1 MTQFAPE
8 EGYMQLTKRQEA
20 ILNIVKG
27 EGPIT
32 GEQIA
37 ERLSLTRATLRP
49 DLAILT
55 MAGLLEA
62 RPRVGYYFSGK
73 SPNQVVA
80 ERLRRV
86 LVGEVMSRP
95 VVVREDCTA
104 HDAIVT
110 IFLEDCGTLF
120 VADENAFLQGV
131 VSRKD
136 FLKVALGGR
145 DLQKVPVGVIMTRMP
160 NIAVADPDETAW
172 KAAKNLVAHEV
183 DALPVVRRAAR
194 PDGSEGLQVVGRFS
208 KTNVTRLFVEM
219 GEGK

>member
-1 MTQFAPE
+1 
-8 EGYMQLTKRQEA
+8 MQLTKRQQA
-20 ILNIVKG
+20 ILEIVKG

-37 ERLSLTRATLRP
+37 ERLSLARATLRP

-55 MAGLLEA
+55 MAGFLEA

-73 SPNQVVA
+73 SPNRIVA
-80 ERLRRV
+80 ERLRQV
-86 LVGEVMSRP
+86 LVGDVMSRP

-104 HDAIVT
+104 HDGIVT

-120 VADENAFLQGV
+120 VVDEEAFLLGV

-136 FLKVALGGR
+136 FLKLALGGR
-145 DLQKVPVGVIMTRMP
+145 DLQHVPVGVIMTRMP
-160 NIAVADPDETAW
+160 NIVVTYPEETAW
-172 KAAKNLVAHEV
+172 KAAKNLVTHEV
-183 DALPVVRRAAR
+183 DALPVVRRAER
-194 PDGSEGLQVVGRFS
+194 PDGREGLQVMGRFS
-208 KTNVTRLFVEM
+208 KTNVARLFVEM

>member
-1 MTQFAPE
+1 MR
-8 EGYMQLTKRQEA
+8 LTKRQEA
-20 ILNIVKG
+20 ILKIVKD

-49 DLAILT
+49 DLAVLT

-73 SPNQVVA
+73 SPDRIVA

-95 VVVREDCTA
+95 VVVRENCTA
-104 HDAIVT
+104 HDGIVT

-120 VADENAFLQGV
+120 VTDENAFLQGV
-131 VSRKD
+131 ISRKD
-136 FLKVALGGR
+136 FLKLALGGR
-145 DLQKVPVGVIMTRMP
+145 DLQQVPVGVIMTRMP
-160 NIAVADPDETAW
+160 NVVVTYPEETAW

-183 DALPVVRRAAR
+183 DALPVVRRATR
-194 PDGSEGLQVVGRFS
+194 PDGGEGLQVVGRFS

>member
-1 MTQFAPE
+1 MR
-8 EGYMQLTKRQEA
+8 LTKRQEA
-20 ILNIVKG
+20 ILKIVKD

-49 DLAILT
+49 DLAVLT

-73 SPNQVVA
+73 SPDRIVA

-95 VVVREDCTA
+95 VVVRENCTA
-104 HDAIVT
+104 HDGIVT

-131 VSRKD
+131 ISRKD
-136 FLKVALGGR
+136 FLKLALGGR
-145 DLQKVPVGVIMTRMP
+145 DLQQVPVGVIMTRMP
-160 NIAVADPDETAW
+160 NVVVTYPEETAW

-183 DALPVVRRAAR
+183 DALPVVRRATR
-194 PDGSEGLQVVGRFS
+194 PDGGEGLQVVGRFS